1 LESVDVDVDTWKLLS
16 LLLLGVPKQLLI
28 QYHLESISISI
39 PSSQEIMTGQGA
51 LRESCDDAVRVVM
64 LAVGPLLSSFGLV
77 SFGLVDGCDS
87 IIGSVHTIR
96 QELGD
101 NIHASCFSGKRTIV
115 YGENIRRHRFV
126 PLLLSWRST

>member
-64 LAVGPLLSSFGLV
+64 LAVLLW
-77 SFGLVDGCDS
+77 
-87 IIGSVHTIR
+87 
-96 QELGD
+96 LG
-101 NIHASCFSGKRTIV
+101 
-115 YGENIRRHRFV
+115 FV
-126 PLLLSWRST
+126 WTC